1 MHINKFV
8 WKRGVIILVE
18 NWFSLMKFCFKIEI
32 TVFWN
37 FTEKNI
43 KIPSNGKKK
52 KSFNE
57 T

>member
-18 NWFSLMKFCFKIEI
+18 NWFSLMKFCFKIGI
-32 TVFWN
+32 TDFWN

-43 KIPSNGKKK
+43 KIPSNGKK
-52 KSFNE
+52 SFGRD
-57 T
+57 